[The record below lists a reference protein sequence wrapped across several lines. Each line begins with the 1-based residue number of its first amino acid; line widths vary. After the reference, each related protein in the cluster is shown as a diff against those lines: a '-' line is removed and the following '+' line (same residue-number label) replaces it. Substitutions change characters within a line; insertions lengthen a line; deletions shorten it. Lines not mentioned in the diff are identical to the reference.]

1 MSLRLLDLPVEIL
14 EHILSPLLVQKQNPI
29 ALCPCGS
36 SSYTSVSLYVRPLR
50 ILLIHPV
57 IYDIAVRLFYG
68 ANTFLLDL
76 DGDHVYHMSPL
87 SRMRCAEE
95 FPYRSF
101 NCAVAYGPRKRRLLE
116 TKAAVR
122 RIRRVDVSTYRPK
135 YFENALLP
143 LLEEMLLNG
152 ALTELHIRI
161 SHGFTR
167 CTASEPCSLFYLL
180 SIGDWKLYKSLCA
193 SLINNNKDTADARI
207 RIFTLPPLM
216 RLLTVMGNPKLLTSQ
231 LWIDPEADHWLLWE
245 PFRMRPSVGA
255 CEAREEAV
263 RSPYRGPVEIDWR
276 SILRTI
282 DPEAG
287 DKAIMV
293 S

>member
-161 SHGFTR
+161 SHGFTH
-167 CTASEPCSLFYLL
+167 
-180 SIGDWKLYKSLCA
+180 
-193 SLINNNKDTADARI
+193 TADARI